1 MSCMFQVDQLTAE
14 LSSERSNLQKV
25 DGERSSL
32 ERLSKELKAK
42 LEEMESQLKTKVKT
56 ATQALE
62 SKIVN
67 LEEQLDA
74 ESRYETYSDWGWG

>member
-1 MSCMFQVDQLTAE
+1 MFQVDQLSAE
-14 LSSERSNLQKV
+14 LASERSNAQRI

-42 LEEMESQLKTKVKT
+42 LEETESQLKTKVKM

-62 SKIVN
+62 SKIAN

-74 ESRYETYSDWGWG
+74 ESRYETLRLGAHC